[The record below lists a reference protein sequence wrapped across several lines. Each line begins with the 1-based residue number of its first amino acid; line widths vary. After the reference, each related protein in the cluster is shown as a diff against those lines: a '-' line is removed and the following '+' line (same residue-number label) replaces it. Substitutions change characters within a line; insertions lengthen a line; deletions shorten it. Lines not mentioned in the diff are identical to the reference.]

1 MIKFRNVDKKYGR
14 KEALHDFSLSFP
26 IGKVIG
32 IIGENGS
39 GKTTLLKL
47 ISGLISPN
55 KGTITFNDEG
65 IITRRIAREVAYMP
79 DVDQFFSY
87 FTVEQLFA
95 YYDSQFEDFQMVKA
109 KELAQ
114 FLHVPLDARMDDLSK
129 GNRGRAKIAATLGRD
144 AMYYV
149 LDEPFS
155 GLDPMVRADIAKGL
169 IQFTDIERQTVI
181 LSTHEIKEMEP
192 LLDEVVVLQ
201 GGKKIAHEKVD
212 NIRDEYGV
220 DTTSWMVSLFQ
231 KGERV

>member
-1 MIKFRNVDKKYGR
+1 MIELQQVTKNYGR
-14 KEALHDFSLSFP
+14 RPALENLSLALP
-26 IGKVIG
+26 VGKVIG

-47 ISGLISPN
+47 IAGLITPAS
-55 KGTITFNDEG
+55 GTVAYNGDRV
-65 IITRRIAREVAYMP
+65 TRRIAKDVAYMP
-79 DVDQFFSY
+79 DVDQFFPY
-87 FTVEQLFA
+87 FTVQQLFA

-114 FLHVPLDARMDDLSK
+114 FLNVSLNAKMKDLSK

-144 AMYYV
+144 ATYYV

-181 LSTHEIKEMEP
+181 LSTHEIKETEP
-192 LLDEVVVLQ
+192 LLDEVVVLL
-201 GGKKIAHEKVD
+201 GGQMIAHEAVD
-212 NIRDEYGV
+212 VIRDQYGR
-220 DTTSWMVSLFQ
+220 DTTSWMISLFQ
-231 KGERV
+231 KEENV

>member
-1 MIKFRNVDKKYGR
+1 MIELQQVAKSYGR
-14 KEALHDFSLSFP
+14 TTAIESLSLELP

-47 ISGLISPN
+47 IAGLITPTS
-55 KGTITFNDEG
+55 GRATYDGESV
-65 IITRRIAREVAYMP
+65 TRKIARDVAYMP
-79 DVDQFFSY
+79 DVDQFFPY
-87 FTVEQLFA
+87 FTVQQLFS
-95 YYDSQFEDFQMVKA
+95 YYESQFEDFQMMKA

-114 FLHVPLDARMDDLSK
+114 FLNVSVDAKMKDLSK

-144 AMYYV
+144 TTYYV

-169 IQFTDIERQTVI
+169 IQFTDMERQTVI
-181 LSTHEIKEMEP
+181 LSTHEIKETEP

-201 GGKKIAHEKVD
+201 GGKILAHEDVD
-212 NIRDEYGV
+212 HIRDRYGV

-231 KGERV
+231 KEENI

>member
-1 MIKFRNVDKKYGR
+1 MIELQQVTKNYGR
-14 KEALHDFSLSFP
+14 RPALENLSLALP
-26 IGKVIG
+26 VGKVIG

-47 ISGLISPN
+47 IAGLITPAS
-55 KGTITFNDEG
+55 GTVAYNGDRV
-65 IITRRIAREVAYMP
+65 TRRIAKDVAYMP
-79 DVDQFFSY
+79 DVDQFFPY
-87 FTVEQLFA
+87 FTVQQLFA

-114 FLHVPLDARMDDLSK
+114 FLNVSLNAKMKDLSK

-144 AMYYV
+144 ATYYV

-181 LSTHEIKEMEP
+181 LSTHEIKETEP

-201 GGKKIAHEKVD
+201 GGQMIAHEAVD
-212 NIRDEYGV
+212 VIRDQYGR
-220 DTTSWMVSLFQ
+220 DTTSWMISLFQ
-231 KGERV
+231 KEENV

>member
-1 MIKFRNVDKKYGR
+1 MIELQQVAKSYGR
-14 KEALHDFSLSFP
+14 TTAIESLSLELP

-47 ISGLISPN
+47 IAGLITPTSGRATYDGESVMR
-55 KGTITFNDEG
+55 K
-65 IITRRIAREVAYMP
+65 IARDVAYMP
-79 DVDQFFSY
+79 DVDQFFPY
-87 FTVEQLFA
+87 FTVQQLFS
-95 YYDSQFEDFQMVKA
+95 YYESQFEDFQMMKA

-114 FLHVPLDARMDDLSK
+114 FLNVSIDAKMKDLSK

-144 AMYYV
+144 TTYYV

-169 IQFTDIERQTVI
+169 IQFTDMERQTVI
-181 LSTHEIKEMEP
+181 LSTHEIKETEP

-201 GGKKIAHEKVD
+201 GGKILAHEDVD
-212 NIRDEYGV
+212 HIRDRYGV

-231 KGERV
+231 KEENI